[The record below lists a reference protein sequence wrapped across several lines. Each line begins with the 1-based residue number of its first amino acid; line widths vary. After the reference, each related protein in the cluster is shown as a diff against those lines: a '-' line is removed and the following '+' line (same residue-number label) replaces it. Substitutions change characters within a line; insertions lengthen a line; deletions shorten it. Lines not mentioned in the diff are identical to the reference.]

1 VTPGPI
7 PEPNNHHKEIPM
19 PETDPL
25 TLATSELPAASKA
38 LGGGDEAVT
47 RLAVDFRAL
56 ISNVTNASARAAGEA
71 GRLHSDDV
79 SNPAGVAR
87 QLSELPGRLK
97 ADTQDHLDSADVQL
111 DIIEGMH
118 LAAILRHDSRDD
130 ANLRFEVEN
139 FCAGMTKENAVAAMV
154 ALVADPRYA
163 TFLAGP
169 AGKSI
174 GARFGFDASILRKVA
189 LESLAVNG
197 SRDQVA
203 RSAALAAIPQARR
216 VLGLAKAGRDNVAEQ
231 VRRAPRRS
239 ASAVNALMP

>member
-1 VTPGPI
+1 MT
-7 PEPNNHHKEIPM
+7 EID
-19 PETDPL
+19 TL
-25 TLATSELPAASKA
+25 ALATSELPDAAKA
-38 LGGGDEAVT
+38 LGAGDETVT
-47 RLAVDFRAL
+47 RLAADYRAL
-56 ISNVTNASARAAGEA
+56 ISNVTNASARAAGE
-71 GRLHSDDV
+71 GQRLMADDV

-87 QLSELPGRLK
+87 QLSELPANLK
-97 ADTQDHLDSADVQL
+97 AATEDHLGSADVQL

-163 TFLAGP
+163 SFLAGP

-197 SRDQVA
+197 TEDQVR
-203 RSAALAAIPQARR
+203 RSRALAAIPQARR
-216 VLGLAKAGRDNVAEQ
+216 VIGLAKGGRDAVSEQ
-231 VRRAPRRS
+231 ERRAPRRS
-239 ASAVNALMP
+239 ASTVNALFP

>member
-1 VTPGPI
+1 MT
-7 PEPNNHHKEIPM
+7 EID
-19 PETDPL
+19 TL
-25 TLATSELPAASKA
+25 ALATSELPAASKA

-71 GRLHSDDV
+71 ARLHSDDV

-87 QLSELPGRLK
+87 QLAELPGNLV
-97 ADTQDHLDSADVQL
+97 AATAEQL
-111 DIIEGMH
+111 DQAEINLDIAEALH

-139 FCAGMTKENAVAAMV
+139 FCVGMTKENAVAAMV

-163 TFLAGP
+163 TFIAGP

-197 SRDQVA
+197 SEDQVR
-203 RSAALAAIPQARR
+203 RSQALAAIPAARR
-216 VLGLAKAGRDNVAEQ
+216 VIGLAKGGRDAVSEQ